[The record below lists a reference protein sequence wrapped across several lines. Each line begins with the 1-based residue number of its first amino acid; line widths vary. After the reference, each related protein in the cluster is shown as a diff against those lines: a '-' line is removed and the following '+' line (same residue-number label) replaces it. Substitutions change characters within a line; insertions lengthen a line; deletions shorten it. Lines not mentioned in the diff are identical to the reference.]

1 MPSIMP
7 ISDLRNYTE
16 VLKEVDNATEKVMEE
31 RRNNLAEARAKAS
44 ELNSGEKYKL

>member
-1 MPSIMP
+1 MP

-16 VLKEVDNATEKVMEE
+16 EVDNATEKVMEE

-44 ELNSGEKYKL
+44 ELNSGGKYKL